1 MSGQRYEFLQNA
13 TSGDQIHDQV
23 DENLTVLA
31 TNTDKVFA
39 SFALSESEN
48 KKKYFTTKENKS
60 QISSKKL
67 RPVNSK
73 PNDWILLV
81 SVS

>member
-48 KKKYFTTKENKS
+48 KKKILYHKGKQKSNKFQKITS
-60 QISSKKL
+60 
-67 RPVNSK
+67 REF
-73 PNDWILLV
+73 
-81 SVS
+81 